1 MSQRRQQYDVAR
13 NLAGLPWGSHR
24 YANQPLDEP
33 DDYGIIRNTDNS
45 QRFNDAACIW
55 LCMLYDLLCVGKWI
69 GPNRG
74 RIYQLG
80 KLMTTIDVWDFL
92 SFLKAV
98 TTTLLSSVEKK
109 ELRQWDRFKADV
121 AQGACLSEPE
131 LLFLSLIRKHVENW
145 TDVSDF
151 QTAYQCA
158 VFLSRLNFKHSKLE
172 EAAFEKW
179 FQSECSCAVPRDY
192 NSEEAAV
199 ISEWFPIEN
208 GALLWDWYIPT
219 HGSGCTAERISV
231 SGAKAFING
240 TNESI
245 DTMHLALGIDFG
257 AFSMQRPWYINT
269 MVGIEAEML
278 FVPKNWST
286 YRAVNMEPTGMM
298 FYQQGAMFSIYH
310 YLKDFDNVEC
320 GLRRHYCV
328 DTEDRNRMLAQVGSI
343 DGSYATIDMSAASDS
358 VSNAL
363 VRAWFDNSCLRQYVT
378 YLRTPY
384 VRYRDPRFNTTSIY
398 RLDKFAP
405 MGSALCFPIES
416 IVFAA
421 IVEVCLRHT
430 PGANPHYWVYGDD
443 IVCDV
448 RLVPELIRRLK
459 RFGFTPNL
467 DKSFYNTGDSS
478 DFFRESCG
486 GEYLNGFDITPIR
499 ISRKFVGFSSL
510 SGVQL
515 STINESEEIS
525 SSIAQLIQLCNDLR
539 SLPTARTLVLGRLR
553 ETGLPILFD
562 DGTAGVA
569 TPQPTN
575 YHLEQ
580 RYNPDYQRVEVHA
593 ITVNTERKRLQFH
606 EDSYLGEP
614 RLFAYLAFAERSA
627 RRSLNFPEDLV
638 DVRMDPYATKL
649 RARLKWVEKP
659 EVLREPL
666 L

>member
-1 MSQRRQQYDVAR
+1 MSRKRQNIEFAES
-13 NLAGLPWGSHR
+13 LAGLPWGSHM
-24 YANQPLDEP
+24 YDNQPLDEP
-33 DDYGIIRNTDNS
+33 DCHGVSNTENS
-45 QRFNDAACIW
+45 DRFNDAACIW
-55 LCMLYDLLCVGKWI
+55 LCMLYDLLCVGKFT
-69 GPNRG
+69 GPNSG
-74 RIYQLG
+74 RIRQLG
-80 KLMTTIDVWDFL
+80 KLLTTIDVFAFL

-98 TTTLLSSVEKK
+98 TSTLLASVECK
-109 ELRQWDRFKADV
+109 ELRQWDRFKADI

-158 VFLSRLNFKHSKLE
+158 VFLSRLNFVHSRLE

-192 NSEEAAV
+192 NSEEAQV
-199 ISEWFPIEN
+199 IAEWFPIEN
-208 GALLWDWYIPT
+208 LALLREWYIPS
-219 HGSGCTAERISV
+219 HGSGCTAERISE

-240 TNESI
+240 TNKAI
-245 DTMHLALGIDFG
+245 DTMHLALDIDDS
-257 AFSMQRPWYINT
+257 AFQLQRPWYINT
-269 MVGIEAEML
+269 EVGDEAEML

-298 FYQQGAMFSIYH
+298 FHQQGAMHSIYQ
-310 YLKDFDNVEC
+310 YLKAFDTVEC

-358 VSNAL
+358 VSNSL
-363 VRAWFDNSCLRQYVT
+363 VLAWFDNSCLRHYVT

-448 RLVPELIRRLK
+448 RLVPELIERLK

-467 DKSFYNTGDSS
+467 DKSFYNTGESS

-499 ISRKFVGFSSL
+499 ISRKFIGFPSRETVRISD
-510 SGVQL
+510 V
-515 STINESEEIS
+515 NRDEKYS
-525 SSIAQLIQLCNDLR
+525 SSIAQLVQLSNDLR
-539 SLPTARTLVLGRLR
+539 ALPCARTLVLNRLR
-553 ETGLPILFD
+553 ATGLPLLFD
-562 DGTAGVA
+562 DGTRGVA

-575 YHLEQ
+575 FHLEQ
-580 RYNPDYQRVEVHA
+580 RYNSNYQRVEVYA
-593 ITVNTERKRLQFH
+593 LVIQTERKRLQFH
-606 EDSYLGEP
+606 EDNYLGEP
-614 RLFAYLAFAERSA
+614 RLYAYLAFATRSA
-627 RRSLNFPEDLV
+627 RRSLSFPEDLV
-638 DVRMDPYATKL
+638 DVRMDPYATIL
-649 RARLKWVEKP
+649 RSRLMWVEKP